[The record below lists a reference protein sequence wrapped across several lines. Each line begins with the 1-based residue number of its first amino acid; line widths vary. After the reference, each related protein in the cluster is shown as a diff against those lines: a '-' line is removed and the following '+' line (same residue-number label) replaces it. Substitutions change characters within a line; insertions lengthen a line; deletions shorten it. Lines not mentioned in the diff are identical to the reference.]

1 MAVQTLSPHFIA
13 LGRVIVALVW
23 LYQGLWLKVI
33 AVDPHHLEIVTQ
45 VGFASPLMA
54 LRLIG
59 AGETLLAL
67 GVLSGL
73 FYRWIS
79 LFQILLLVAMNASG
93 ILFGGGKIAQPVGL
107 IIGNL
112 PLLFCIALVGLHGPG
127 SYALRTR

>member
-1 MAVQTLSPHFIA
+1 MAVQTLNPHVVA
-13 LGRVIVALVW
+13 TCRVIVALVW

-45 VGFASPLMA
+45 VGFSSPLLA

-73 FYRWIS
+73 LHRWIA
-79 LFQILLLVAMNASG
+79 LFQIVLIVAMNVSG
-93 ILFGGGKIAQPVGL
+93 ILFGGGEIAHPAGL

-112 PLLFCIALVGLHGPG
+112 PLLFCIALVGLYGPG
-127 SYALRTR
+127 SYAIRPR